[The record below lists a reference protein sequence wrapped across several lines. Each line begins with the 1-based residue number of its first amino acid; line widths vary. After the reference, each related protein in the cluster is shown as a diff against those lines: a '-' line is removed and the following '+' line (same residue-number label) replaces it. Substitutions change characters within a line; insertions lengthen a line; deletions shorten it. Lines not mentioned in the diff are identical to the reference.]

1 MDEEQARA
9 AAQARRQ
16 RILEGADKR
25 MDRVNGIS
33 ADGEEEVAPESS
45 GSSTKSKLAA
55 MRRRRFKKSSA
66 AASAATNEGETTTTE
81 TVKEAPALTT
91 KEVTPPKV
99 VEEIKDAVVEEVIS
113 PTEDAPPSEST
124 AGTTDEGDGTTKKK
138 YLGVAR
144 MRRNMIKKKQ
154 QEKLEAEQ
162 GGDLAPKASIPKKFS
177 KVAGGAGKSLIPILM
192 HLVTILLLFGAGLEV
207 ALQQNVIE
215 YRGDLT
221 VHQTL
226 APQQELKLWKM
237 VSAAPSPSGSV
248 VKDPLLEEGA
258 STTAYVPIEE
268 DEFAEADGGPRHV
281 NLDPLFG
288 VDFDV
293 VMAGPGL
300 LKILGRMAIVVHRLN
315 LSVFYYFPLRMWA
328 NLLGLL
334 SSPPVLCLA
343 ALAIRQ
349 GSNMLGGK
357 LPKSTADDAKTSSS
371 QPQDVVTMAKNFV
384 GGFIGKAFPTA
395 IKFYDAWT
403 HLRSDM
409 YVVLCGLFVGLVWHH
424 YLSGAV
430 GITDEVW
437 TEDVPEVLTE
447 SLANSVGSEE
457 L

>member
-9 AAQARRQ
+9 AALARRQ

-33 ADGEEEVAPESS
+33 ADGEEEVAPDSGTA
-45 GSSTKSKLAA
+45 GSSSKSKLAA

-66 AASAATNEGETTTTE
+66 SPSAATTE
-81 TVKEAPALTT
+81 TAKEAPVVT
-91 KEVTPPKV
+91 KEVKV
-99 VEEIKDAVVEEVIS
+99 VEEIKDAVVEEVSIPA
-113 PTEDAPPSEST
+113 PTKDPPTPSEST
-124 AGTTDEGDGTTKKK
+124 ASTDDGTTKKK

-154 QEKLEAEQ
+154 QEKLEAQES
-162 GGDLAPKASIPKKFS
+162 GDQPALNATIPKKFS
-177 KVAGGAGKSLIPILM
+177 KVAGARGKSFTPILM
-192 HLVTILLLFGAGLEV
+192 HFLTILLLFGAGLEV

-226 APQQELKLWKM
+226 APQEELKLWQM
-237 VSAAPSPSGSV
+237 VSAAPSASSV
-248 VKDPLLEEGA
+248 VKDPLLEDA

-268 DEFAEADGGPRHV
+268 DEFATADDGPNEV

-288 VDFDV
+288 LDLDAVT
-293 VMAGPGL
+293 AGPGL
-300 LKILGRMAIVVHRLN
+300 LMILGRMAIAVHRLN
-315 LSVFYYFPLRMWA
+315 LSIFYYFPLRMWA

-343 ALAIRQ
+343 ALVIRQ
-349 GSNMLGGK
+349 GSNLLGGK
-357 LPKSTADDAKTSSS
+357 LPKNTANDAKTSSS
-371 QPQDVVTMAKNFV
+371 PPQDVVTMAKNFV

-395 IKFYDAWT
+395 TKLYDAWT

-424 YLSGAV
+424 YLSGGAGDSV
-430 GITDEVW
+430 EEISEGII
-437 TEDVPEVLTE
+437 PEVVTE
-447 SLANSVGSEE
+447 SLANAAASEE